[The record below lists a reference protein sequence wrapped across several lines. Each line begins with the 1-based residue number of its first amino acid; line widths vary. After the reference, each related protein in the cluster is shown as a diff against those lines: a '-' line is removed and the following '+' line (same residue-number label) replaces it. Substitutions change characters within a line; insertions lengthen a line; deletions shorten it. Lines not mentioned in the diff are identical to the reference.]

1 MASEMNNPN
10 ASHFIFEPRCLATT
24 IGSLPHTDVVRGTR
38 LMFEHTPHIPSW
50 VQFPK
55 RNRYENMMT
64 QFTEGL
70 PGLIQEGEHLYF
82 SVESPDYIEQMV
94 VFYQRYLDATEKHD
108 LEALETFGLSPQ
120 YAAGFAEFMKQL
132 PERIASGKI
141 GMLKGQVTGPLTLGI
156 NYLDQDK
163 RCSYY
168 DEQLRDLIIKMIEMK
183 AIWQMAQFGRFNL
196 PVMIF
201 IDEPSLL
208 GFGKHLFLSIS
219 REDVIKDINEVTAA
233 IHKQGGLAGI
243 HSEENTD
250 WSLLMQT
257 DLDILAFDAYDHL
270 QAVTLYPTEL
280 GTFLAQGGSL
290 GWGIVPTLN
299 LQAAAT
305 ETVSSL
311 LSRFEEGLGQL
322 VDKGFDRELLL
333 RRALITPSCG
343 AGGVLTEALAER
355 VLGLLN
361 QLSITL
367 RERYGFE

>member
-1 MASEMNNPN
+1 MASEKNNPKT
-10 ASHFIFEPRCLATT
+10 SHYIFEPCCLATT
-24 IGSLPHTDVVRGTR
+24 IGSLPHTDVVKGTN

-50 VQFPK
+50 IQFPK

-70 PGLIQEGEHLYF
+70 PGLIQEEEYLYF

-94 VFYQRYLDATEKHD
+94 VFYRRYLDAMEKHD
-108 LEALETFGLSPQ
+108 LEALETFGLSSQ

-141 GMLKGQVTGPLTLGI
+141 GMLKGQVTGPITLGI
-156 NYLDQDK
+156 NFLDQDK

-168 DEQLRDLIIKMIEMK
+168 DEQLRDLIIKMIELK
-183 AIWQMAQFGRFNL
+183 ATWQMEQFSRFNL
-196 PVMIF
+196 PNMIF

-208 GFGKHLFLSIS
+208 GFGKHLFLTIGKK
-219 REDVIKDINEVTAA
+219 DVIKDLNEVTAA

-243 HSEENTD
+243 HCEENTD
-250 WSLLMQT
+250 WSLVMQT

-270 QAVTLYPTEL
+270 QAITLYPPEL
-280 GTFLAQGGSL
+280 STFLTQGGSL
-290 GWGIVPTLN
+290 GWGIVPTLDRE
-299 LQAAAT
+299 AALT
-305 ETVSSL
+305 ETVPSL
-311 LSRFEEGLGQL
+311 LSRFEEGVQQL
-322 VDKGFDRELLL
+322 AEKGFDRELLL

-361 QLSITL
+361 RLSQAL
-367 RERYGFE
+367 RQRYGFV